1 MAWLQVAMAAA
12 PLVASGIGAIKGIFQ
27 SRKAKKGMKAQQ
39 AHIQAQLAQMAQ
51 QTQGL
56 QAKVMGNFMGPSG
69 INAGMNGVPQ
79 MGQGQLPPF
88 V

>member
-1 MAWLQVAMAAA
+1 MAALQLAMVAA
-12 PLVASGIGAIKGIFQ
+12 PLVMSGISAIKGIFQ

-39 AHIQAQLAQMAQ
+39 AQIQAQIAQMAQ

-69 INAGMNGVPQ
+69 ISAGGAGVPQ